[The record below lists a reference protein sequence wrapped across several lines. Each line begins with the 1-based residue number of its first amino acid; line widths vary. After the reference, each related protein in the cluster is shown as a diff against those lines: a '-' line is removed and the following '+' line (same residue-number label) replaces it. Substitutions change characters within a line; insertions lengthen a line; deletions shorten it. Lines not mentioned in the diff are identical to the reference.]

1 MRLFP
6 SRRPSAAF
14 VISCLALFVALS
26 GSAVAL
32 QGVNRVKSDDI
43 APGAVR
49 RSDVAAN
56 AISGANV
63 EDDSLAGSD
72 IEEGTLAGGTP
83 TGPAGGDLS
92 GAYPNPRVA
101 ANAIGSGQIINGA
114 VRAPDFASITTVQS
128 TSASFP
134 QGVTG
139 SAFIQCPAGTR
150 VIYGGGL
157 TSAAGGLTVLNRR
170 SDPNG
175 WRYDAY
181 NSDINPTTVTVFAYC
196 LGG

>member
-1 MRLFP
+1 MTPITPLARRRRSP
-6 SRRPSAAF
+6 SSPIAWGGREVKFLARHRPSPAF
-14 VISCLALFVALS
+14 LISCLALFVAFS
-26 GSAVAL
+26 GSAIAL
-32 QGVNRVKSDDI
+32 QGINRVKSDDI
-43 APGAVR
+43 APGAVK

-139 SAFIQCPAGTR
+139 SAFIKCGAGTR
-150 VIYGGGL
+150 LI
-157 TSAAGGLTVLNRR
+157 
-170 SDPNG
+170 
-175 WRYDAY
+175 
-181 NSDINPTTVTVFAYC
+181 
-196 LGG
+196 